1 MFEKDNRFY
10 ADWRDRKGVRRRKA
24 FTTADAAQLHE
35 ETQKNASRP
44 KRKGAGLRSTQSS
57 APSVPLGTQPTPT
70 PIRAMR
76 LKTSKKLAAAR
87 PRRNSTQ
94 RT

>member
-35 ETQKNASRP
+35 ETEKNKARP
-44 KRKGAGLRSTQSS
+44 KKRGAEPQSLPSS
-57 APSVPLGTQPTPT
+57 APTSQPGTRRKAIPT
-70 PIRAMR
+70 RATR
-76 LKTSKKLAAAR
+76 PKTSSKSAAAKR
-87 PRRNSTQ
+87 QAKSKPSM
-94 RT
+94 